1 MNTQDFDYKEL
12 VLEHYGA
19 SFTDYDNAEC
29 VFDYLSTADGY
40 EVGWAREILIRNIDE
55 SDLFYYGDD
64 CAADRVREWIE
75 SGYSICISWSEL
87 EVEYG
92 IDWEEWAEELELGE
106 YDPEYVE
113 SLSEE

>member
-12 VLEHYGA
+12 VLEHFGA

-40 EVGWAREILIRNIDE
+40 YIGWAREMLSRNIDE
-55 SDLFYYGDD
+55 SDLFYYADD

-75 SGYSICISWSEL
+75 SGYPIHISWDDL
-87 EVEYG
+87 DAEYG

-106 YDPEYVE
+106 YNPEYLE
-113 SLSEE
+113 SLSED